1 MKLVLNKTYGAF
13 HLSDAALCH
22 IAHLKGINLFAFE
35 ENGWIGH
42 YTDPSFCESSFWDP
56 YTWDRTDPDL
66 VRAVEELGQLA
77 GEGLVVR
84 NIDSGQLYRICEYD
98 GKEWLE
104 FPSDINWVIAT

>member
-13 HLSDAALCH
+13 HLSDTALCR
-22 IAHLKGINLFAFE
+22 IAHLKGKNIYPQE
-35 ENGWIGH
+35 VEG
-42 YTDPSFCESSFWDP
+42 YTCYYEDPDFNESTYWDP

-104 FPSDINWVIAT
+104 FPSDINWEIAT